1 MNHATHLTYS
11 APSKDWSFSTK
22 AKYARLRTPR
32 GLRTSFRKSF
42 PFRPRMRP
50 QAKVSPLE
58 RTRRARPSRWPVAD
72 VGARQPLQRAFT
84 ALAVRRKEHPLSDG
98 NLREVYHNWRRRA
111 IRLSCNSPRRSTLI
125 PIFSGQLIPIS
136 RPTPINA
143 GRKVFSAPAESALDF
158 LRAGPKPRKRLGF
171 RAIPRQ
177 GARLRRRESGRSTR
191 SAWRLFFKVG
201 ARSTRTPVTRRRTA
215 AR

>member
-1 MNHATHLTYS
+1 MNHVTHLTYS

-22 AKYARLRTPR
+22 AKYAKLRTPR

-98 NLREVYHNWRRRA
+98 NLHEVYHNWRRRA

-177 GARLRRRESGRSTR
+177 GARLRRRDSGRSTR
-191 SAWRLFFKVG
+191 SAW
-201 ARSTRTPVTRRRTA
+201 
-215 AR
+215 